1 MLEIKDI
8 KKSYGERNVLNGI
21 NLNIKKGEVFGL
33 IGANGSG
40 KTTLFNIISQVLAS
54 DGGEVLLDGKK
65 ITNINDLS
73 HKLGYIIDIPAMFE
87 YLTAKEYLEFLYS
100 PSNKSKNEKI
110 LKIDE
115 VLKKVGL
122 EDVGNKK
129 IKAFSRG
136 MKQKMGIAAG
146 LIFEPEII
154 LMDEPSS
161 ALDPIGRREV
171 LSIIDSLKEQG
182 KTIILSTH
190 ILNDIERV
198 CTRVGLLVDGEIVMQ
213 GTIVDIL
220 KEFSENKVLV
230 VAEKEAKI
238 KICKILEKK
247 NLSNDFEPKSSV
259 LEIGFKDDKNKKDI
273 MKAIIESG
281 VDFSEISIKHKSL
294 EEIFVLKSKNGGNK

>member
-21 NLNIKKGEVFGL
+21 NLNIKKGEVVGL

-247 NLSNDFEPKSSV
+247 NLSNDFECSC
-259 LEIGFKDDKNKKDI
+259 IGYLR
-273 MKAIIESG
+273 
-281 VDFSEISIKHKSL
+281 HKYPPPTL
-294 EEIFVLKSKNGGNK
+294 PYFPNQDLPHN